1 MLLCNYTKPG
11 SQIELIATVDGLA
24 EKFIVNQFTLKSFQR
39 HEVKYKRYYKYKFLI
54 LVGYS
59 LM

>member
-1 MLLCNYTKPG
+1 MLLCNYTKPD

-39 HEVKYKRYYKYKFLI
+39 HEVKYKHKVLN